1 MTYLLMKEEL
11 RIILNQI
18 IFDIISN
25 NIFPQLSVPY
35 FASYRRLALNI

>member
-18 IFDIISN
+18 IFNIISG
-25 NIFPQLSVPY
+25 IY
-35 FASYRRLALNI
+35 FANYQFHILPHIDDWL